1 MAWIAFWF
9 RMSLVTGGGC
19 AQPTAKNSGRARN
32 GKGYIRFNGV
42 TPSYGIAS
50 FKSREVYQKSER
62 SAGGDRDCG
71 FKGKIADA
79 GNLKWN
85 PKRKKA
91 AEAAFSNVRAAI

>member
-1 MAWIAFWF
+1 MA
-9 RMSLVTGGGC
+9 LVTGGGC
-19 AQPTAKNSGRARN
+19 AQPTVADSGRIKKRQV
-32 GKGYIRFNGV
+32 KIRFNGV